1 MPLLQIL
8 RPTLP
13 ILIGASLMLTLSMGL
28 RQSLG
33 IFLQP
38 LTHDIGISVSDFT
51 LAIADAKPRLG
62 IPAAARRRHDGA
74 LRLSA
79 IMVVGALFYIAGL
92 TLMATAHGFVSVMIG
107 GGILIGTSLACTAA
121 AIAMSVAARA
131 VPETVRCT
139 VLGMVS
145 AAGSLGALLSAPI
158 GQMLNEGYGWRVG
171 LAGFVVLS
179 LAMIPAAWF
188 AGGVDK
194 IPLPKASADDIGNT
208 SAGVAVKVAFG
219 NASFVVMTCAYFV
232 CGMQLVFL
240 TTHLPSYL
248 AICGLDPMLSAQT
261 LGMIGGFNVLGS
273 LFFGWAGQRWNKL
286 ALLGGIYIFR
296 SIALAWYFTL
306 AADAGDDAAVRRDH
320 GLPVDGRRAAG
331 RGRGGRNV
339 RAALAG
345 DDPGPRLHEPSAR
358 QFPRRL
364 WRRAD
369 LRRARLLHHGLAD
382 RRRARAGRR
391 HHPGRVRADPAER
404 AAVGDGAIK
413 RRGVG
418 LCAAGDGAVDRID
431 HALDFDEFDPRAFGL
446 VAVERRGQHLRVGVA
461 VLRHALTGLLQGIL
475 SLAHVALRADWT
487 TTGIRP
493 PASDMTLAAVS

>member
-1 MPLLQIL
+1 MPLFKIL

-33 IFLQP
+33 IFMQP
-38 LTHDIGISVSDFT
+38 LTHDVGISISDFT
-51 LAIADAKPRLG
+51 LAIAMQNLAWGFLQPF
-62 IPAAARRRHDGA
+62 AGA
-74 LRLSA
+74 MTVRYGFRP
-79 IMVVGALFYIAGL
+79 IMVVGAFFYIAGL
-92 TLMATAHGFVSVMIG
+92 VLMASAHGFVGVLIG
-107 GGILIGTSLACTAA
+107 GGALIGTSLACTAA

-131 VPETVRCT
+131 VPETVRST

-158 GQMLNEGYGWRVG
+158 GQILNEGYGWRVG
-171 LAGFVVLS
+171 LAGFVILS
-179 LAMIPAAWF
+179 LALVPAAWF

-194 IPLPKASADDIGNT
+194 IPLPKPSSDDIGNN
-208 SAGVAVKVAFG
+208 SAAAAAKVAFG

-286 ALLGGIYIFR
+286 ALLGGIYIVR

-306 AADAGDDAAVRRDH
+306 PPTPATTLLFGAIMGFLWM
-320 GLPVDGRRAAG
+320 GGRAAG

-345 DDPGPRLHEPSAR
+345 DDPGARLHEPSAR
-358 QFPRRL
+358 QLPRRL
-364 WRRAD
+364 WWRAD
-369 LRRARLLHHGLAD
+369 LRCARLLHHGLAD
-382 RRRARAGRR
+382 RRRARSCRR
-391 HHPGRVRADPAER
+391 HHPGHVRADPAER
-404 AAVGDGAIK
+404 ATIGGGAIK
-413 RRGVG
+413 DGRG
-418 LCAAGDGAVDRID
+418 R
-431 HALDFDEFDPRAFGL
+431 
-446 VAVERRGQHLRVGVA
+446 
-461 VLRHALTGLLQGIL
+461 LT
-475 SLAHVALRADWT
+475 RC
-487 TTGIRP
+487 
-493 PASDMTLAAVS
+493 